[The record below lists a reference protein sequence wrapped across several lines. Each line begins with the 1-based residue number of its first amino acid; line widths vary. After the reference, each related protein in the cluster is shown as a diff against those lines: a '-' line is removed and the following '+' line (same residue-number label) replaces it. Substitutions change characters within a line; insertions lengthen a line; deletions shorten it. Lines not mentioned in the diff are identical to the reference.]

1 MKKVL
6 ALVLIAGLLMVGA
19 FSVVEELT
27 EGSCDLENGEF
38 SLDEDLGNGFGD
50 PAPCGGGGGGD
61 GSGDVPG

>member
-27 EGSCDLENGEF
+27 EGSCDLEQIDF
-38 SLDEDLGNGFGD
+38 SDSEYLGDGIGD
-50 PAPCGGGGGGD
+50 PIPCGGGGGG
-61 GSGDVPG
+61 GGGDFPG